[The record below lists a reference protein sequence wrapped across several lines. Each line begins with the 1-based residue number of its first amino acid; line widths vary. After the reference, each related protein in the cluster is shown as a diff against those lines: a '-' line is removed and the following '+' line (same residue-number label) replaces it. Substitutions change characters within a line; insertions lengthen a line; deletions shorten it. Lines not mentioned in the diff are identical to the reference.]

1 MLNTLT
7 QAFNHQAQKL
17 ANRTLYLACSGGR
30 DSLSLAYGCYLL
42 HQAGRIEQLPILL
55 HVHHGWQKVNDD
67 WAQAVATWADQFGF
81 DCRILPIKLPKNSE
95 THAREARYTAL
106 ISVMNDGDVLML
118 GHHQHDQ
125 AETMLMRMVNG
136 SGVSG
141 LAAMRQWQQMGDKRI
156 QLWRPLLGV
165 SRDDISRFA
174 DEHHLP
180 YVDDPTNIDDDH
192 ARGKLRNH
200 ILPRLGELNP
210 KAVQNITRTAL
221 LLAQASDIIDELID
235 EKLADVTDCL
245 AQSAYYQ
252 VLDINQLL
260 ALSLAV
266 QSALTHRWLG
276 LSEPI
281 PPPKRLVDD
290 VLYLAHRTDGDHQTQ
305 LLWQGRLNYVICRY
319 QSKLYRHQEDAWAC
333 LMAQNYPN
341 VIYHDDKI
349 VLKSHKGLSI
359 VWQISRQFAN
369 ISAERVLRQTKV
381 NINHKQ
387 LHGKKL
393 AQTLGIP
400 TWLRSNLWIIKSD
413 NRPVLL
419 ITVGR
424 AWRLVGAD
432 TDIENIGAYFA

>member
-7 QAFNHQAQKL
+7 QAFNHHAQKL

-42 HQAGRIEQLPILL
+42 HQAGKIEQLPILL
-55 HVHHGWQKVNDD
+55 HVHHGWQEANND
-67 WAQAVATWADQFGF
+67 WARDVAAWADQFGF

-95 THAREARYTAL
+95 THAREARYAAL
-106 ISVMNDGDVLML
+106 ISVMNEGDVLML

-125 AETMLMRMVNG
+125 AETMLMRLANG

-141 LAAMRQWQQMGDKRI
+141 LAAMREWQQMGDKRI

-165 SRDDISRFA
+165 SRDEISRFA
-174 DEHHLP
+174 DEYHLP
-180 YVDDPTNIDDDH
+180 YVDDPTNVDDEH

-200 ILPRLGELNP
+200 ILPRLCQLNP
-210 KAVQNITRTAL
+210 KAVQNIARTGL

-235 EKLADVTDCL
+235 EKLADATDRL
-245 AQSAYYQ
+245 AQSGYYEM
-252 VLDINQLL
+252 LDINKLL
-260 ALSLAV
+260 ALSSAV
-266 QSALTHRWLG
+266 QSTLIHRWLG
-276 LSEPI
+276 LSEPM

-290 VLYLAHRTDGDHQTQ
+290 VLCLAHRTDGDHQTQ
-305 LLWQGRLNYVICRY
+305 LLWQSRLNYVICRY
-319 QSKLYRHQEDAWAC
+319 QSKLYRYQEVAWAC
-333 LMAQNYPN
+333 LMVQNYPN

-349 VLKSHKGLSI
+349 ILKSHERLSI
-359 VWQISRQFAN
+359 VWQMPHQIKN

-381 NINHKQ
+381 NINHKR

-393 AQTLGIP
+393 VQKLGIP

-413 NRPVLL
+413 DRPALL
-419 ITVGR
+419 ITLGR
-424 AWRLVGAD
+424 AWRLDGAD
-432 TDIENIGAYFA
+432 ADIENIGAHFA

>member
-7 QAFNHQAQKL
+7 QAFNHHAQKL

-42 HQAGRIEQLPILL
+42 HQAGKIEQLPILL
-55 HVHHGWQKVNDD
+55 HVHHGWQEANND
-67 WAQAVATWADQFGF
+67 WARDVAAWADQFGF

-95 THAREARYTAL
+95 THAREARYAAL
-106 ISVMNDGDVLML
+106 ISVMNEGDVLML

-125 AETMLMRMVNG
+125 AETMLMRLANG

-141 LAAMRQWQQMGDKRI
+141 LAAMREWQQMGDKLI

-165 SRDDISRFA
+165 SRDEISRFA
-174 DEHHLP
+174 DEYHLP
-180 YVDDPTNIDDDH
+180 YVDDPTNVDDEH

-200 ILPRLGELNP
+200 ILPRLCELNP
-210 KAVQNITRTAL
+210 KAVQNIARTGL

-235 EKLADVTDCL
+235 EKLADVTDRL
-245 AQSAYYQ
+245 AQSGYYEM
-252 VLDINQLL
+252 LDINKLL
-260 ALSLAV
+260 ELSSAV
-266 QSALTHRWLG
+266 QSTLIHRWLG
-276 LSEPI
+276 LSEPM

-290 VLYLAHRTDGDHQTQ
+290 VLCLAHRTDGDHQTQ
-305 LLWQGRLNYVICRY
+305 LLWQSRLNYVICRY
-319 QSKLYRHQEDAWAC
+319 QSKLYRYQEAAWAC
-333 LMAQNYPN
+333 LMVQNYPN

-349 VLKSHKGLSI
+349 ILKSHERLSI
-359 VWQISRQFAN
+359 VWQMPHQIKN

-381 NINHKQ
+381 NINHKR

-393 AQTLGIP
+393 VQKLGIP

-413 NRPVLL
+413 DRPALL
-419 ITVGR
+419 ITLGR
-424 AWRLVGAD
+424 AWRLDGAD
-432 TDIENIGAYFA
+432 ADIENIGAHFA

>member
-7 QAFNHQAQKL
+7 QAFSHHAQKL

-42 HQAGRIEQLPILL
+42 HQAGKIVQLPILL
-55 HVHHGWQKVNDD
+55 HVHHGWQEANDG
-67 WAQAVATWADQFGF
+67 WARDVAAWADQFGF

-95 THAREARYTAL
+95 THAREMRYAAL
-106 ISVMNDGDVLML
+106 MSVMSENDVLML

-125 AETMLMRMVNG
+125 AETMLMRLATG

-141 LAAMRQWQQMGDKRI
+141 LAAMREWQQMGDKHI

-165 SRDDISRFA
+165 SRDEISRFA
-174 DEHHLP
+174 DEYHLP
-180 YVDDPTNIDDDH
+180 YVDDPTNVNDDH

-200 ILPRLGELNP
+200 ILPRFCELNP
-210 KAVQNITRTAL
+210 KAVQNIARTGL

-235 EKLADVTDCL
+235 EKLADVTDHL
-245 AQSAYYQ
+245 TQSAFYQ
-252 VLDINQLL
+252 VLDIDK
-260 ALSLAV
+260 LSVLSSAV
-266 QSALTHRWLG
+266 QSALIHRWLG
-276 LSEPI
+276 LSEPM

-290 VLYLAHRTDGDHQTQ
+290 VIYLAHRTDGDHQTQ

-319 QSKLYRHQEDAWAC
+319 QSKLYRYQEAAWIC
-333 LMAQNYPN
+333 LMAQNYPD

-349 VLKSHKGLSI
+349 TLKSYDGLSI
-359 VWQISRQFAN
+359 AWQIPRQIKN

-381 NINHKQ
+381 AINHKQ

-393 AQTLGIP
+393 VQTLDIP
-400 TWLRSNLWIIKSD
+400 TWLRPNLWIIKSD
-413 NRPVLL
+413 DRPVLL
-419 ITVGR
+419 ITLGR
-424 AWRLVGAD
+424 AWRLGGAD
-432 TDIENIGAYFA
+432 ADIENIGAHFA

>member
-7 QAFNHQAQKL
+7 QAFNHHAQKL

-42 HQAGRIEQLPILL
+42 HQAGKIEQLPILL
-55 HVHHGWQKVNDD
+55 HVHHGWQEANND
-67 WAQAVATWADQFGF
+67 WARDVAAWADQFGF

-95 THAREARYTAL
+95 THAREARYAAL
-106 ISVMNDGDVLML
+106 ISVMNEGDVLML

-125 AETMLMRMVNG
+125 AETMLMRLANG

-141 LAAMRQWQQMGDKRI
+141 LAAMREWQQMGDKLI

-165 SRDDISRFA
+165 SRDEISRFA
-174 DEHHLP
+174 DEYHLP
-180 YVDDPTNIDDDH
+180 YVDDPTNVDDEH

-200 ILPRLGELNP
+200 ILPRLCQLNP
-210 KAVQNITRTAL
+210 KAVQNIARTGL

-235 EKLADVTDCL
+235 EKLADATDRL
-245 AQSAYYQ
+245 AQSGYYEM
-252 VLDINQLL
+252 LDINKLL
-260 ALSLAV
+260 ALSSAV
-266 QSALTHRWLG
+266 QSTLIHRWLG
-276 LSEPI
+276 LSEPM

-290 VLYLAHRTDGDHQTQ
+290 VLCLAHRTDGDHQTQ
-305 LLWQGRLNYVICRY
+305 LLWQSRLNYVICRY
-319 QSKLYRHQEDAWAC
+319 QSKLYRYQEAAWAC
-333 LMAQNYPN
+333 LMVQNYPN

-349 VLKSHKGLSI
+349 ILKSHERLSI
-359 VWQISRQFAN
+359 VWQMPHQIKN

-381 NINHKQ
+381 NINHKR

-393 AQTLGIP
+393 VQKLGIP

-413 NRPVLL
+413 DRPALL
-419 ITVGR
+419 ITLGR
-424 AWRLVGAD
+424 AWRLDGAD
-432 TDIENIGAYFA
+432 ADIENIGAHFA

>member
-7 QAFNHQAQKL
+7 QAFNHHAQKL

-42 HQAGRIEQLPILL
+42 HQAGKIEQLPILL
-55 HVHHGWQKVNDD
+55 HVHHGWQEANND
-67 WAQAVATWADQFGF
+67 WARDVAAWADQFGF

-95 THAREARYTAL
+95 THAREARYAAL
-106 ISVMNDGDVLML
+106 ISVMNEGDVLML

-125 AETMLMRMVNG
+125 AETMLMRLASG

-141 LAAMRQWQQMGDKRI
+141 LAAMREWQQMGDKLI

-165 SRDDISRFA
+165 SRDEISRFA
-174 DEHHLP
+174 DEYHLP
-180 YVDDPTNIDDDH
+180 YVDDPTNVDDEH

-200 ILPRLGELNP
+200 ILPRLCELNP
-210 KAVQNITRTAL
+210 KAVQNIARTGL

-235 EKLADVTDCL
+235 EKLADVTDRL
-245 AQSAYYQ
+245 AQSGYYEM
-252 VLDINQLL
+252 LDINKLL
-260 ALSLAV
+260 ALS
-266 QSALTHRWLG
+266 SALQSTLIHRWLG
-276 LSEPI
+276 LSEPM

-290 VLYLAHRTDGDHQTQ
+290 VLCLAHRTDGDHQTQ
-305 LLWQGRLNYVICRY
+305 LLWQSRLNYVICRY
-319 QSKLYRHQEDAWAC
+319 QSKLYRYQEAAWAC
-333 LMAQNYPN
+333 LMVQNYPN

-349 VLKSHKGLSI
+349 ILKSHERLSI
-359 VWQISRQFAN
+359 VWQMPHQIKN

-381 NINHKQ
+381 NINHKR

-393 AQTLGIP
+393 VQKLGIP

-413 NRPVLL
+413 DRPALL
-419 ITVGR
+419 ITLGR
-424 AWRLVGAD
+424 AWRLDGAD
-432 TDIENIGAYFA
+432 ADIENIGAHFA